1 MCTIA
6 QTGKSLAYCGG
17 DASGHVREPC
27 ADHDGLKL
35 GDCLLLQ
42 HTKLPRRIIVPE
54 HNAAEQ
60 KVIYTGVKVFS
71 GVPVCNQICQHSVRL
86 HLINGFGFADYAF
99 AGAFNNEG
107 AQFINSHGIAS
118 FFFSIRQTV
127 LFSIQTMYAEPRP
140 RRAGV
145 AGHNGSSAPKAPRGK
160 GRA

>member
-1 MCTIA
+1 MEVVPCLSDVQRCKRKSFFGDMCTIA

-71 GVPVCNQICQHSVRL
+71 GVPVCNQICQHSVRR
-86 HLINGFGFADYAF
+86 HRINAVGLAD
-99 AGAFNNEG
+99 N
-107 AQFINSHGIAS
+107 
-118 FFFSIRQTV
+118 
-127 LFSIQTMYAEPRP
+127 P
-140 RRAGV
+140 
-145 AGHNGSSAPKAPRGK
+145 
-160 GRA
+160 